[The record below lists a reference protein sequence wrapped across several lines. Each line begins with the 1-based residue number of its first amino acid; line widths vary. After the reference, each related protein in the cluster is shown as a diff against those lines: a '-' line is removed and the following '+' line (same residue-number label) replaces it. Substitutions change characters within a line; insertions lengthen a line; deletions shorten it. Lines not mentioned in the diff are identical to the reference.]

1 MAKVQARLKKLSA
14 TLKSLEGPAKK
25 ADKDLIDLIK
35 KGSAIKDRT
44 VIFKGLVK
52 AYMDAVKKTDGATSV
67 RPATLK
73 AIQTAEKSPSK
84 QTVAAAEKA
93 LQAHVADVKGTK
105 DAKVKKFAADTSA
118 IAAKLK
124 AML

>member
-35 KGSAIKDRT
+35 KGSAINDRT